1 MLRTLAVG
9 NAASSAPNRA
19 AAEMTTSRGVMPAS
33 SARRAAVSR
42 RSSLITAASASGFT
56 PLSVRPT
63 STAKVSRS
71 RPVCSSCEMSYS
83 TAHKDERQCSASRR
97 CQRPTAEPSRVKA
110 GGRAESRRRYRGV
123 ARSAHR
129 QESPRADAPCP
140 VLQCT
145 SLPGEAA
152 WASNKKSPHCE
163 HVCALTRAFP
173 FRLAVF
179 RTADSRLSI
188 FCWPR
193 SRWRRRPRRRRPN
206 TRSKYACE
214 REMEVTLSR
223 DAARLMGTLKDM
235 MDLATSEDGI
245 SIGLPCPRSHGLDA
259 SDGVQPERQLLNDPD
274 QSPMPSSLT

>member
-140 VLQCT
+140 VGFLVQFYFPFIHNTPTRKRSHQAQDIHNLAHITHASFKCSQT
-145 SLPGEAA
+145 CDAYRAHRHGSESPYPGSTPGLNPCNHLVRHGEAA
-152 WASNKKSPHCE
+152 WVRVKK
-163 HVCALTRAFP
+163 VAAL
-173 FRLAVF
+173 
-179 RTADSRLSI
+179 
-188 FCWPR
+188 
-193 SRWRRRPRRRRPN
+193 
-206 TRSKYACE
+206 
-214 REMEVTLSR
+214 
-223 DAARLMGTLKDM
+223 
-235 MDLATSEDGI
+235 
-245 SIGLPCPRSHGLDA
+245 
-259 SDGVQPERQLLNDPD
+259 
-274 QSPMPSSLT
+274 